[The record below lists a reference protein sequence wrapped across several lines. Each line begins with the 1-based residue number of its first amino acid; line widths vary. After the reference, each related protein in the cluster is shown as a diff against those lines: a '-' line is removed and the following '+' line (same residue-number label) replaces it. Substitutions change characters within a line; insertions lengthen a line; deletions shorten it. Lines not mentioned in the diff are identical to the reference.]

1 VESTGWFQ
9 YSSLFQSHL
18 FLFIAWCI
26 VPTDRSEPTLPNFV
40 CRSLPVEY
48 ILERMNELGVDIDEV
63 DFKGWSGLHWALVRE
78 APKVIKLLLDSGANP
93 NLATGTGRLPLNIAM
108 RSGQVD
114 AVQMLLASG
123 ADPEA
128 ADSDGKTPRIVCM
141 SGKYPEL
148 VNLLDL

>member
-1 VESTGWFQ
+1 
-9 YSSLFQSHL
+9 
-18 FLFIAWCI
+18 
-26 VPTDRSEPTLPNFV
+26 
-40 CRSLPVEY
+40 
-48 ILERMNELGVDIDEV
+48 
-63 DFKGWSGLHWALVRE
+63 
-78 APKVIKLLLDSGANP
+78 
-93 NLATGTGRLPLNIAM
+93 M

-128 ADSDGKTPRIVCM
+128 ADSDGKTPRMVGM